1 MQDILELLYNYAEKN
16 SSPQEDILSKIERET
31 HLKTLAPRML
41 SGHIQGQLLT
51 LISKLKH
58 PKYILEIGTF
68 TGYSA
73 VCLAKGLQPSGKV
86 MSVEYNPEYA
96 EMAHSLIGG
105 SEYEEKIEI
114 ITGDAKV
121 LIPQLQQSFDL
132 VFIDAD
138 KESYNQYFDMVLPKC
153 NSGAVIIA
161 DNVLWSGKVLETE
174 MDKKTKALHDFN
186 LKIRQD
192 PRVDNFILAFR
203 DGLNFIIKK

>member
-1 MQDILELLYNYAEKN
+1 MQDILKLLYNYAENN
-16 SSPQEDILSKIERET
+16 STSQEDILSKIERET
-31 HLKTLAPRML
+31 HLKTLSPRML
-41 SGHIQGQLLT
+41 SGHVQGQLLT
-51 LISKLKH
+51 LISTLKQ
-58 PKYILEIGTF
+58 PKHILEIGTF

-73 VCLAKGLQPSGKV
+73 VCLAKGLQPAGKV
-86 MSVEYNPEYA
+86 ISIEYNPEYA
-96 EMAHSLIGG
+96 SLAHSLIED
-105 SEYEEKIEI
+105 SDYKQKIEI
-114 ITGDAKV
+114 ITGDAKE
-121 LIPQLQQSFDL
+121 LIPQLNQNFDM

-138 KESYNQYFDMVLPKC
+138 KESYSQYFDMVLPKC

-186 LKIRQD
+186 VKVRQD

>member
-1 MQDILELLYNYAEKN
+1 
-16 SSPQEDILSKIERET
+16 
-31 HLKTLAPRML
+31 HV
-41 SGHIQGQLLT
+41 QGQLLT
-51 LISKLKH
+51 LISTLKQ
-58 PKYILEIGTF
+58 PKHILEIGTF

-73 VCLAKGLQPSGKV
+73 VCLAKGLQPAGKV
-86 MSVEYNPEYA
+86 ISIEYNPEYA
-96 EMAHSLIGG
+96 NIAHSLIED
-105 SEYEEKIEI
+105 SDYKQKIEI
-114 ITGDAKV
+114 ITGDAKE
-121 LIPQLQQSFDL
+121 LIPQLNQNFDM

-138 KESYNQYFDMVLPKC
+138 KESYSQYFDMVLPKC

-186 LKIRQD
+186 VKVRQD

>member
-1 MQDILELLYNYAEKN
+1 MQDILKLLYNYAENN
-16 SSPQEDILSKIERET
+16 STSQEDILSKIERET
-31 HLKTLAPRML
+31 HLKTLSPRML
-41 SGHIQGQLLT
+41 SGHVQGQLLT
-51 LISKLKH
+51 LISTLKQ
-58 PKYILEIGTF
+58 PKHILEIGTF

-73 VCLAKGLQPSGKV
+73 VCLAKGLQPAGKV
-86 MSVEYNPEYA
+86 ISIEYNPEYA
-96 EMAHSLIGG
+96 NIAHSLIED
-105 SEYEEKIEI
+105 SDYKQKIEI
-114 ITGDAKV
+114 ITGDAKE
-121 LIPQLQQSFDL
+121 LIPQLKQNFDM

-138 KESYNQYFDMVLPKC
+138 KESYSQYFDMVLPKC

-186 LKIRQD
+186 VKVKQD

>member
-1 MQDILELLYNYAEKN
+1 MQDILKLLYNYAENN
-16 SSPQEDILSKIERET
+16 STSQEDILSKIERET
-31 HLKTLAPRML
+31 HLKTLSPRML
-41 SGHIQGQLLT
+41 SGHVQGQLLT
-51 LISKLKH
+51 LISTLKQ
-58 PKYILEIGTF
+58 PKHILEIGTF

-73 VCLAKGLQPSGKV
+73 VCLAKGLQPAGKV
-86 MSVEYNPEYA
+86 ISIEYNPEYA
-96 EMAHSLIGG
+96 NIAHSLIED
-105 SEYEEKIEI
+105 SDYKQKIEI
-114 ITGDAKV
+114 ITGDAKE
-121 LIPQLQQSFDL
+121 LIPLLKQNFDM

-138 KESYNQYFDMVLPKC
+138 KESYSQYFDMVLPKC

-186 LKIRQD
+186 VKVRQD

>member
-1 MQDILELLYNYAEKN
+1 MQDILKLLYNYAENN
-16 SSPQEDILSKIERET
+16 STSQEDILSKIERET
-31 HLKTLAPRML
+31 HLKTLSPRML
-41 SGHIQGQLLT
+41 SGHVQGQLLT
-51 LISKLKH
+51 LISTLKQ
-58 PKYILEIGTF
+58 PKHILEIGTF

-73 VCLAKGLQPSGKV
+73 VCLAKGLQPAGKV
-86 MSVEYNPEYA
+86 ISIEYNPEYA
-96 EMAHSLIGG
+96 SLAHSLIGE
-105 SEYEEKIEI
+105 SDYKQKIEI
-114 ITGDAKV
+114 ITGDAKE
-121 LIPQLQQSFDL
+121 LIPQLNQNFDM

-138 KESYNQYFDMVLPKC
+138 KESYSQYFDMVLPKC

-186 LKIRQD
+186 VKVRQD

>member
-1 MQDILELLYNYAEKN
+1 MQDILNLLYNYAENN
-16 SSPQEDILSKIERET
+16 STSQEDILSKIERET
-31 HLKTLAPRML
+31 HLKTLSPRML
-41 SGHIQGQLLT
+41 SGHVQGQLLT
-51 LISKLKH
+51 LISTLKQ

-86 MSVEYNPEYA
+86 ISIEYNPEYA
-96 EMAHSLIGG
+96 NIANSLIED
-105 SEYEEKIEI
+105 SDYKQKIEI
-114 ITGDAKV
+114 ITGDAKE
-121 LIPQLQQSFDL
+121 LIPQLKQNFDM

-138 KESYNQYFDMVLPKC
+138 KESYSQYFDMVLPKC

-161 DNVLWSGKVLETE
+161 DNVLWSGKVLEPE

-186 LKIRQD
+186 VKVRQD